1 MHAIVY
7 MCHTK
12 VSKKF
17 SLYLLA
23 NYTWNIH
30 SLHQFEKH
38 DLINGLKSIVE
49 GLLATHTNN
58 VWNTYGG
65 LSRVCK
71 QVELILYHG
80 LKSTQGD
87 FGSQLDFWPFVQG
100 LKRLNPVLAPAIE
113 KINRQSQTT
122 PDTSKGRI
130 WVRESLNEHN
140 LSSLL
145 NTLVNHRKHLEKY
158 YYDHAFLRSRD
169 YYNSLSTC
177 LQAVE
182 QNKVALLAELDL
194 GLLNHGRTSSAP
206 LMMSSSAPVHDPT
219 RRSSYQQGA
228 LALAP
233 HFTSPKRESILCK
246 SDEYALPSSIG
257 STGSPQET
265 TALAKEALRT
275 VLRKSGSE
283 SPTHDLQ
290 LFESTNGE
298 FSFYN
303 SINSDPLRNMDFNQ
317 EQSDPFDTSEETKN
331 GKQQNKILLR
341 SQSETVMGLSKPGVS
356 NGKIDINLSEKKIR
370 KKCKP
375 EDIFSDSE
383 SRPQKKTSE
392 DKAKSSPGKK
402 LGHKRSRSDFGVKNI
417 VTDSVDGKMLDS
429 EKALTLGSNGQ
440 RSEHRR
446 RSAARDSYFPQPQ
459 QGQSLI
465 NYLSSQDFHTCANL
479 DKENAHFSI
488 SEALIAAI
496 EQMKWNHIIS
506 PQTREE
512 DEGDSD
518 EEIQELKQRI
528 RIRKRERLKEKGR
541 GFPAFSDGRTDTT
554 TSQSTPSSTLSSS
567 VDSPDH
573 PDSSESS
580 DLDEGRIELSMT
592 EDVSQKQSNLSLLSS
607 QGLSLSLA
615 SLYSDADIQK
625 SNASVEKQSSLDSG
639 VVSHSAES
647 VAISLLKKFTEK
659 QLPKASDLQWLVP
672 ECDAPQKLLPLPNSY
687 PISPDDGE
695 NTELLKSSSLKMRLR
710 GNLEWA
716 PPRPQII
723 FNIHPAPKRSTIMAK
738 QNYMCAGCG
747 TRVEQG
753 YIRRFRYCE
762 YLGKYFCQCCHSNS
776 LSYIPGRILRRWDFK
791 KYSVSNFSRDLISR
805 IIRDPLFNLTD
816 INSSLYRRVRA
827 LDNIKDLR
835 TQLIHLKNFLRI
847 CKRASSVLND
857 VEQLQGHWTD
867 DIHLYSLS
875 DLVQV
880 KSGEMLTQLRNVV
893 NISMVHVQDC
903 SFCQGLGFF
912 CEMCHD
918 KEVIFPFELQKV
930 TVCPGCRTCYHK
942 SCFIPDKCPKCARIE
957 ARRLRLAKEASTDLE
972 EMEEHDEID
981 DG

>member
-1 MHAIVY
+1 MADDDEDFDHR
-7 MCHTK
+7 
-12 VSKKF
+12 S
-17 SLYLLA
+17 
-23 NYTWNIH
+23 
-30 SLHQFEKH
+30 EKH

-71 QVELILYHG
+71 QVELILHHG

-100 LKRLNPVLAPAIE
+100 LKRLNPVLAPAVE
-113 KINRQSQTT
+113 KINRQSQIK
-122 PDTSKGRI
+122 PDVSKGHI
-130 WVRESLNEHN
+130 WVKESLSEHN

-145 NTLVNHRKHLEKY
+145 NTLVSHRKHLEKY
-158 YYDHAFLRSRD
+158 YYDHAFLRCRD
-169 YYNSLSTC
+169 YYRSLNTC

-206 LMMSSSAPVHDPT
+206 VMMSSSAPVHDPA
-219 RRSSYQQGA
+219 RRSSYHQGA

-233 HFTSPKRESILCK
+233 PFTSPKRESILCK
-246 SDEYALPSSIG
+246 SDEYALPSSIA

-265 TALAKEALRT
+265 STLAKEALRT

-283 SPTHDLQ
+283 SPTHDTHLS
-290 LFESTNGE
+290 EPTNGE

-303 SINSDPLRNMDFNQ
+303 SLNSDPLRNMDFNQ
-317 EQSDPFDTSEETKN
+317 DQSDPFDTSEDSKN
-331 GKQQNKILLR
+331 DNTQNKVLLR
-341 SQSETVMGLSKPGVS
+341 SQSEMIMGLTKSGVV
-356 NGKIDINLSEKKIR
+356 NAGIDISTTEKKTR
-370 KKCKP
+370 TKCKP

-383 SRPQKKTSE
+383 SQPQKKALE
-392 DKAKSSPGKK
+392 DQDKSSPSKK
-402 LGHKRSRSDFGVKNI
+402 LGHKRSRSDFSVKNV

-429 EKALTLGSNGQ
+429 DKAQTLGGRGHRN
-440 RSEHRR
+440 ENRR
-446 RSAARDSYFPQPQ
+446 RSAAREGYFPQPQ

-506 PQTREE
+506 PHTHEE
-512 DEGDSD
+512 EEGDSD

-554 TSQSTPSSTLSSS
+554 TSPSSPSTLSSS
-567 VDSPDH
+567 VDSPH
-573 PDSSESS
+573 NPDSSESS
-580 DLDEGRIELSMT
+580 DLDEGRIELTMT
-592 EDVSQKQSNLSLLSS
+592 EDVSQNQSNLSLLSS

-625 SNASVEKQSSLDSG
+625 NKSSLEKQSSLDSG

-695 NTELLKSSSLKMRLR
+695 NAELLKSNSLKTRLR

-738 QNYMCAGCG
+738 QSYMCAGCG

-791 KYSVSNFSRDLISR
+791 KYYVSNFSRDLISR
-805 IIRDPLFNLTD
+805 IIGDPLFNLTD
-816 INSSLYRRVRA
+816 INSNLYRRVRA

-835 TQLIHLKNFLRI
+835 TQLVHLKRFLKI
-847 CKRASSVLND
+847 CKRASSVLSD

-867 DIHLYSLS
+867 DIHLYSIS

-880 KSGEMLTQLRNVV
+880 KSGEMLTQLRNIV

-930 TVCPGCRTCYHK
+930 TICPGCRACFHK
-942 SCFIPDKCPKCARIE
+942 SCFVPDKCPKCARIE
-957 ARRLRLAKEASTDLE
+957 ARRLRLAREVSTDVE
-972 EMEEHDEID
+972 EMDEQNEID

>member
-1 MHAIVY
+1 MAEEDEDFDHR
-7 MCHTK
+7 
-12 VSKKF
+12 
-17 SLYLLA
+17 L
-23 NYTWNIH
+23 
-30 SLHQFEKH
+30 EKH

-65 LSRVCK
+65 LPRVCK
-71 QVELILYHG
+71 QVELILHHG

-87 FGSQLDFWPFVQG
+87 FGSQQDFWPFVQG

-113 KINRQSQTT
+113 KINRRSLSS
-122 PDTSKGRI
+122 PETSKGHR
-130 WVRESLNEHN
+130 WVRESLSEHN

-145 NTLVNHRKHLEKY
+145 KTLVSHRKHLEKY
-158 YYDHAFLRSRD
+158 YYDHAFLRCKD
-169 YYNSLSTC
+169 YYSSLNIC

-206 LMMSSSAPVHDPT
+206 VMMSSSAPVPEPA
-219 RRSSYQQGA
+219 RRSSYHQGA

-233 HFTSPKRESILCK
+233 PFTSPKRESILCK
-246 SDEYALPSSIG
+246 SDEYALPSSIV

-283 SPTHDLQ
+283 SPTHDTHLSDPTDGQ
-290 LFESTNGE
+290 

-303 SINSDPLRNMDFNQ
+303 SINSDPLGNMDFNQ
-317 EQSDPFDTSEETKN
+317 DQSDPFETAEDSEN
-331 GKQQNKILLR
+331 GSQQNKVLLR
-341 SQSETVMGLSKPGVS
+341 SQSEMLMEVSKSGIQIAKS
-356 NGKIDINLSEKKIR
+356 DTNLPKKKIR
-370 KKCKP
+370 TKCKP

-383 SRPQKKTSE
+383 SRSQKKDSE
-392 DKAKSSPGKK
+392 NLAKSSPSKK
-402 LGHKRSRSDFGVKNI
+402 LGHKRSRSDIGVKNV
-417 VTDSVDGKMLDS
+417 VTDSVDGKVLDS
-429 EKALTLGSNGQ
+429 DKAQTLGGNGH
-440 RSEHRR
+440 RSDHLR
-446 RSAARDSYFPQPQ
+446 RSAAREGYFPQPQ

-506 PQTREE
+506 PHTHEE

-528 RIRKRERLKEKGR
+528 RVRKRERLKEKGR
-541 GFPAFSDGRTDTT
+541 GFPAFSDGRTDN
-554 TSQSTPSSTLSSS
+554 
-567 VDSPDH
+567 
-573 PDSSESS
+573 SSESS
-580 DLDEGRIELSMT
+580 DLDEGRIELTMT
-592 EDVSQKQSNLSLLSS
+592 EDVSQNPSNLSLLSS

-625 SNASVEKQSSLDSG
+625 SNTSVEKQSSLDSG
-639 VVSHSAES
+639 FVSHSAES

-695 NTELLKSSSLKMRLR
+695 NAELLKSNSLKTRLR

-738 QNYMCAGCG
+738 QSYMCAGCG
-747 TRVEQG
+747 MRVEQG

-791 KYSVSNFSRDLISR
+791 KYYVSNFSRDLISR
-805 IIRDPLFNLTD
+805 IIGDPLFNLTD

-835 TQLIHLKNFLRI
+835 TQLTHLKNFLRI
-847 CKRASSVLND
+847 CKSASNVLGE

-880 KSGEMLTQLRNVV
+880 KSGEMLTQLRNIV

-903 SFCQGLGFF
+903 PFCQGLGFF

-930 TVCPGCRTCYHK
+930 TVCPGCRACYHK
-942 SCFIPDKCPKCARIE
+942 QCFVPDKCPKCARIE
-957 ARRLRLAKEASTDLE
+957 ARRLRLAKDASTDIE
-972 EMEEHDEID
+972 EMDEQDEID

>member
-1 MHAIVY
+1 MADDEEDFDHR
-7 MCHTK
+7 
-12 VSKKF
+12 S
-17 SLYLLA
+17 
-23 NYTWNIH
+23 
-30 SLHQFEKH
+30 EKH

-49 GLLATHTNN
+49 GLLATHTYN

-71 QVELILYHG
+71 QVELILHHG

-113 KINRQSQTT
+113 KINRQSQAT
-122 PDTSKGRI
+122 PDISRGHV
-130 WVRESLNEHN
+130 WVKECLSEHN

-145 NTLVNHRKHLEKY
+145 NTLVSHRKHLEKY
-158 YYDHAFLRSRD
+158 YYDHAFLRCKD
-169 YYNSLSTC
+169 YYRSLYIC

-206 LMMSSSAPVHDPT
+206 VMMSSSAPVHDPT
-219 RRSSYQQGA
+219 RRSSYHQGA

-233 HFTSPKRESILCK
+233 PFTSPTKESILCK
-246 SDEYALPSSIG
+246 SDEYALPSSIA

-265 TALAKEALRT
+265 SALAKEALRT

-283 SPTHDLQ
+283 SPTHDMQ
-290 LFESTNGE
+290 VSEPTDRE

-303 SINSDPLRNMDFNQ
+303 SLNSDPLRNMDFNQ
-317 EQSDPFDTSEETKN
+317 DQSDPFDTNNSAKN
-331 GKQQNKILLR
+331 NSQQNKVLVR
-341 SQSETVMGLSKPGVS
+341 SRSEMVMGVTKAGVS
-356 NGKIDINLSEKKIR
+356 EAGIDLTISEKKVR
-370 KKCKP
+370 TKCKP

-383 SRPQKKTSE
+383 SRPKQKASE
-392 DKAKSSPGKK
+392 VQSKSSPSKK
-402 LGHKRSRSDFGVKNI
+402 LGHKRSRSDFAVKD
-417 VTDSVDGKMLDS
+417 VQADSVDGKILDS
-429 EKALTLGSNGQ
+429 DKAQTLGSRGHRN
-440 RSEHRR
+440 ENRR
-446 RSAARDSYFPQPQ
+446 RSAAREGYFPQPQ

-496 EQMKWNHIIS
+496 EQMKWNHIIG
-506 PQTREE
+506 PHTHEE

-554 TSQSTPSSTLSSS
+554 TSQSTSSPLSSS
-567 VDSPDH
+567 VDSPEY

-592 EDVSQKQSNLSLLSS
+592 DQDVSQNQSNLSLLSS

-625 SNASVEKQSSLDSG
+625 SNPSLEKQSSLDSG

-672 ECDAPQKLLPLPNSY
+672 ECDAPQKVKVQVYLNHKVCREDVYHGDKCRVCREDVFYQCDKVESVGKCLR
-687 PISPDDGE
+687 
-695 NTELLKSSSLKMRLR
+695 NTIMYMVKLLKSNSLKMRLR

-791 KYSVSNFSRDLISR
+791 KYYVSNFSRDLISR
-805 IIRDPLFNLTD
+805 IISDPLFNLTD
-816 INSSLYRRVRA
+816 INSNLYRRVRA

-847 CKRASSVLND
+847 CKRASSVLSD

-880 KSGEMLTQLRNVV
+880 
-893 NISMVHVQDC
+893 
-903 SFCQGLGFF
+903 F
-912 CEMCHD
+912 
-918 KEVIFPFELQKV
+918 
-930 TVCPGCRTCYHK
+930 
-942 SCFIPDKCPKCARIE
+942 
-957 ARRLRLAKEASTDLE
+957 
-972 EMEEHDEID
+972 
-981 DG
+981 